1 MPKRRNVGPAD
12 TSSPKELGFAPRTES
27 PRANVPGLEMSDFAL
42 RIQICAA
49 ILLGFSW
56 LALFPACASTSFDG
70 RVYRN
75 KEVAFRVGPI
85 PEYWRRIDSDALL
98 AFRDDPHRA
107 TVALNARCGKDGDD
121 VPLQALTHHLFL
133 VFTDRQVLSQS
144 IERLDGREALR
155 SELVAE
161 LDGVPKHFDVYVLK
175 KNGCV
180 YDFLYVADANA
191 APAGRSNFE
200 RFVGE
205 FATLRDP

>member
-1 MPKRRNVGPAD
+1 MSAPGFAPYQM
-12 TSSPKELGFAPRTES
+12 LGFAPRTES
-27 PRANVPGLEMSDFAL
+27 ARANVPELEMSAFAL
-42 RIQICAA
+42 RIQTYAVF
-49 ILLGFSW
+49 LLS
-56 LALFPACASTSFDG
+56 LSAPLLFPGCASTTFDG
-70 RVYRN
+70 HVYRN

-85 PEYWRRIDSDALL
+85 PESWRRIDSDLALL

-144 IERLDGREALR
+144 LRPLDGREALR
-155 SELVAE
+155 SELTAE

-175 KNGCV
+175 KDGCV
-180 YDFLYVADANA
+180 YDFLYVADTSA
-191 APAGRSNFE
+191 APQGLPNFE

-205 FATLRDP
+205 FATLKEP